1 MGIARVVEWAEALP
15 AGLFVGGI
23 VAVSAAA
30 RYVFASNKTAPWIF
44 PDSLV
49 YSELAKSFAATG
61 HFALRGVPGKGGF
74 GIVYPLLLAPS
85 YAVFSD
91 VPQAFTAMKATDCV
105 VMSLAAV
112 PTYLL
117 ARSLV
122 GRWLALTAA
131 VLAVAIPDLG
141 YTGTIMTENAFYPV
155 FAFWCWATVRALQS
169 PTVRRQL
176 LALGFLALAYFTRPQ
191 AIVLV
196 PALVTALALVIGL
209 DVWARREE
217 TLTRSLIASAR
228 RYLTIILGL
237 AAAAV
242 AFAVVE
248 IGIRGKGWRDSLGA
262 YSFLADVHYS
272 PSAVGHWFVYQ
283 LGELDFAFALLPFAG
298 LLLVVFAGL
307 RPRAARELRVFAAVA
322 LSASFWLILAVA
334 AFASTPVALRILE
347 RSDFYVAPLCMAAL
361 VACVGRGLLWSER
374 TAAAAAAVVAVGLV
388 GAVTYVSFL
397 GPNNANDTFS
407 LFVLNSLLDRH
418 WVGLSQIQPAVVAGA
433 TVAGLIF
440 MLTPRRLG
448 AFLPLLALLALS
460 LANGPVEKR
469 IRLASDQ
476 SRSGGVQ
483 TRRDWID
490 RAVGTKPQVATL
502 WTNQQAFVTLWDNEF
517 FNRSV
522 GKVYYF
528 NYAPDG
534 LPATSVNLDT
544 RNGELLAS
552 GRPVQAKYIL
562 VDPTIVVAGRP
573 IARDAG
579 TGMIVYRVAPPLRVR
594 AQIQGVYLDHWSGPN
609 VIYTEYGCHGGR
621 LKVTLLS
628 DRDLHPQ
635 PLKIVA
641 KVGGQAVARFMYKPR
656 LEPRTMTVPLTGQ
669 EGVCQVTFSIPTA
682 VPVAVTGRQDTRALG
697 VRFLRFAYSAKRSG

>member
-1 MGIARVVEWAEALP
+1 MGIARVVERAEALP

-91 VPQAFTAMKATDCV
+91 VPRAFTAMKATDCV

-196 PALVTALALVIGL
+196 PALVTALVLIIGL
-209 DVWARREE
+209 DAWARRDE
-217 TLTRSLIASAR
+217 TLARSLVSSAR
-228 RYLTIILGL
+228 QYLTIMLGL
-237 AAAAV
+237 AAAAA
-242 AFAVVE
+242 AFAIVE
-248 IGIRGKGWRDSLGA
+248 IGIRGKGWRDALGA
-262 YSFLADVHYS
+262 YAFLADAHYS
-272 PSAVGHWFVYQ
+272 PSAVGHWFVYH

-298 LLLVVFAGL
+298 LLLIVFAGL

-322 LSASFWLILAVA
+322 LSASFWLILAVS
-334 AFASTPVALRILE
+334 AFASTPLALRILE
-347 RSDFYVAPLCMAAL
+347 RSDFYVAPLCMVAL

-397 GPNNANDTFS
+397 GPNNANDSFS

-440 MLTPRRLG
+440 MLTPRRFG

-490 RAVGTKPQVATL
+490 HAVGTKPQVATL
-502 WTNQQAFVTLWDNEF
+502 WTNQQTFVTLWDNEF

-534 LPATSVNLDT
+534 LPATSVNVDT
-544 RNGELLAS
+544 RNGELIAS
-552 GRPVQAKYIL
+552 GHRVQAKYIL
-562 VDPTIVVAGRP
+562 VDPTVVIVGKP
-573 IARDAG
+573 IARDPG
-579 TGMIVYRVAPPLRVR
+579 TGMTLYRPATPLRLR
-594 AQIQGVYLDHWSGPN
+594 ALIQGVYLDHWSGPN
-609 VIYTEYGCHGGR
+609 VIYTAYGCHGGS
-621 LKVTLLS
+621 LKLTLLS
-628 DRDLHPQ
+628 DRDLHPR

-641 KVGGQAVARFMYKPR
+641 KVGGKPVARFIYKPG
-656 LEPRTMTVPLTGQ
+656 LVPRTMTVPLTGRA
-669 EGVCQVTFSIPTA
+669 GVCPVTISVPTA
-682 VPVAVTGRQDTRALG
+682 VPLVTTGRQDTRSLG
-697 VRFLRFAYSAKRSG
+697 VRFLHFAYSPKRIR